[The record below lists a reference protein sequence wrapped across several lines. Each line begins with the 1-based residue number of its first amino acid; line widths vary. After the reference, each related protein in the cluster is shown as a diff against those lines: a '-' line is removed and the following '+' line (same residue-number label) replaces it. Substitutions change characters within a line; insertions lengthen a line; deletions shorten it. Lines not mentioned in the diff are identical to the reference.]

1 MSDIVRTWRHIQQR
15 YNLIGSKC
23 TNCDGVY
30 FPPRVICPK
39 CRRKGKIENI
49 QFTGKGKIHSFSI
62 VETPTDDFKTIAP
75 YAVAIIELEEGAKL
89 TSQLVDCDL
98 DEIEIGDPVEMV
110 FRKIREDGDD
120 GVISY
125 GFKFK
130 PVKWK

>member
-1 MSDIVRTWRHIQQR
+1 MSDIVRSWRHIQQR

-39 CRRKGKIENI
+39 CRRKGNIENV
-49 QFTGKGKIHSFSI
+49 QFSGKGKIHSFSI
-62 VETPTDDFKTIAP
+62 VETPTSDFKTISP
-75 YAVAIIELEEGAKL
+75 YAVAIIDLDEGARL

-98 DEIEIGDPVEMV
+98 NEIEIGDPVEMV
-110 FRKIREDGDD
+110 FRKIREDGED

-130 PVKWK
+130 PVK

>member
-1 MSDIVRTWRHIQQR
+1 MSDIVRTWRHIPQR

-39 CRRKGKIENI
+39 CRRKGIIEST
-49 QFTGKGKIHSFSI
+49 QLKGKGKIHSFSI
-62 VETPTDDFKTIAP
+62 VETPTDDFKTISP
-75 YAVAIIELEEGAKL
+75 YAVAIIELEEGARL
-89 TSQLVDCDL
+89 TSQLVDCNLED
-98 DEIEIGDPVEMV
+98 IEIGDSVEMV
-110 FRKIREDGDD
+110 FRKIREDGKD

-130 PVKWK
+130 PIK

>member
-39 CRRKGKIENI
+39 CRRKGIIENI
-49 QFTGKGKIHSFSI
+49 QLKGKGKIHSFSI
-62 VETPTDDFKTIAP
+62 VETPTDDFKTISP

-89 TSQLVDCDL
+89 TSQLVECNL
-98 DEIEIGDPVEMV
+98 DEIKIGDPVEMV
-110 FRKIREDGDD
+110 FRKIREDGKD

-130 PVKWK
+130 PIR

>member
-62 VETPTDDFKTIAP
+62 VETPTDDFKTISP
-75 YAVAIIELEEGAKL
+75 YAVAIIDLEEGARL

-98 DEIEIGDPVEMV
+98 NEIEIGDPVEMV
-110 FRKIREDGDD
+110 FRKIREDGED

-130 PVKWK
+130 PIK